1 MQAVTEKVKAQ
12 SQTCR
17 NSFVSFSAFFF
28 ALPPCRQQVSAVQ
41 NAMLSTGFPSQLL
54 KSPQQVFTWHAL
66 TALGCP
72 YTLLGTWGTAG
83 VHHGDRGHPLHRP
96 VAHTCTLCSTS
107 QGINFSFHM
116 FLENNYQQE

>member
-17 NSFVSFSAFFF
+17 NSLVSFSAFFF

-41 NAMLSTGFPSQLL
+41 NAMLSTGFPSQLR

-83 VHHGDRGHPLHRP
+83 VHHGDRAILSTDLWLIPARCAALHK
-96 VAHTCTLCSTS
+96 ALISLFTCS
-107 QGINFSFHM
+107 
-116 FLENNYQQE
+116 